1 MYLLDSD
8 TLVFMLRGRQ
18 KILDNYAAHLQ
29 FPRAMSV
36 ISYGELH
43 YGALRSDRPVEN
55 TAKVRHLG
63 NLMPIIEVLPAMIE
77 TYATIKVNLE
87 KQGNKIDEFDL
98 LIAATALYLSY
109 TLVTN
114 NERHFRNIPG
124 LKVENWAT

>member
-1 MYLLDSD
+1 
-8 TLVFMLRGRQ
+8 
-18 KILDNYAAHLQ
+18 
-29 FPRAMSV
+29 MSV